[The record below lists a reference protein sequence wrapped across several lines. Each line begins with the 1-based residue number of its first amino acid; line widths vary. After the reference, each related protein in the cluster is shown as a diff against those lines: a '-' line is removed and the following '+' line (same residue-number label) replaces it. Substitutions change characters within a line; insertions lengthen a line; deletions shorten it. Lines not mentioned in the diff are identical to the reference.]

1 MISMGALERIYR
13 IERLLKQNRAVS
25 MRRLMEELEVSRA
38 TIKRDLAYLRD
49 RLNAPI
55 VWDPALR
62 GYRFDGDYSIPAVYL
77 TAQEIQ
83 ALLVLS
89 HTLSRIQPELLGP
102 YLSPLRSLLE
112 KLLGA
117 PDRTALELMRRVRI
131 LPVASRP
138 VAAEHFQA
146 VCTALL
152 SRRRLHLLY
161 FSRTRGQLSRREVS
175 PQRLVHYRDNWYL
188 DAWCHQRNALR
199 SFALDAIQQATV
211 TDTAALDIP
220 EDQLDRELG
229 AGYGIF
235 SGPHS
240 RRAVLRFSPRIARWI
255 SREIWHAQQSGSFLD
270 DGSYRLELP
279 YTEDRE
285 LLMDLLRYGPEVEVL
300 EPPDLRQKIRDRL
313 RQTLQ
318 IYETRA
324 AGLTL

>member
-13 IERLLKQNRAVS
+13 IERLLKHNRAVS
-25 MRRLMEELEVSRA
+25 MRRLLEELEVSRA

-55 VWDPALR
+55 IWDPELR
-62 GYRFDGDYSIPAVYL
+62 GYRFEGDYSIPAVYL
-77 TAQEIQ
+77 TASEIH
-83 ALLVLS
+83 ALLVLN
-89 HTLSRIQPELLGP
+89 HLVSRLHPELLGP
-102 YLSPLRSLLE
+102 YLSPLRGLLE
-112 KLLGA
+112 KLLGG
-117 PDRTALELMRRVRI
+117 PDRTARELMRRVRF
-131 LPVASRP
+131 LPLASRP

-152 SRRRLHLLY
+152 SRRRLQLLY
-161 FSRTRGQLSRREVS
+161 FSRTRARLSQREVS
-175 PQRLVHYRDNWYL
+175 PQRLVHYRDNWYM
-188 DAWCHQRNALR
+188 DAWCHHRNALR
-199 SFALDAIQQATV
+199 SFALDAIQQAAV
-211 TDTAALDIP
+211 TDSPALEIP

-240 RRAVLRFSPRIARWI
+240 RRAVLRFSPRIARWV
-255 SREIWHAQQSGSFLD
+255 SREQWHAQQSGAFLD
-270 DGSYRLELP
+270 DGSYLLELP
-279 YTEDRE
+279 YSEDRE

-300 EPPDLRQKIRDRL
+300 EPLDLRQKIRERL
-313 RQTLQ
+313 AQTLQ